1 MAAPFPRSMATGT
14 APVIPTSGALA
25 ATTKNTIPATPRRPL
40 RNEVLDSLAMKYGSL
55 LH

>member
-1 MAAPFPRSMATGT
+1 MATGT